1 MEEIKDDDNVK
12 EINNTDDVEIG
23 RLIEDSTNFWLSV
36 GSPISPDVRP
46 RSRGRAK
53 ILSQF

>member
-23 RLIEDSTNFWLSV
+23 RLIEDSTNFEN
-36 GSPISPDVRP
+36 GGHEGEDV
-46 RSRGRAK
+46 K
-53 ILSQF
+53 L